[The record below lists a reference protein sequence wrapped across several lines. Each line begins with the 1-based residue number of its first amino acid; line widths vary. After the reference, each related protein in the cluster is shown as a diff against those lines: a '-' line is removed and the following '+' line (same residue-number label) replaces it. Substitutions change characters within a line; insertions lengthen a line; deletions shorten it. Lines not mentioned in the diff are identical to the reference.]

1 MNRLARKI
9 CHNLAHAYNFSSI
22 SHGSG
27 QSRFTTLLKTASTAD
42 TALNEHKI
50 NTILKRAAWVDLS
63 EDSSTKRSGLKSPH
77 RVKRHKDGDI
87 VGGDAKEIESDN
99 RGRLMLEKLGWRSGM
114 GLGAEGMGMKLPV
127 FAVVK
132 ASKSGLQ

>member
-1 MNRLARKI
+1 MHRFARKI
-9 CHNLAHAYNFSSI
+9 VHTLAHAYNLSSK

-27 QSRFTTLLKTASTAD
+27 KSRYTVLFKTQTTSSMPLD
-42 TALNEHKI
+42 ERKI
-50 NTILKRAAWVDLS
+50 AGILKRTPWVGAG
-63 EDSSTKRSGLKSPH
+63 ERSGMKWDVTSGAKG
-77 RVKRHKDGDI
+77 VKRHKDGDV
-87 VGGDAKEIESDN
+87 VGGDAKEIASDN

-114 GLGAEGMGMKLPV
+114 GLGVEGEGMKLPV